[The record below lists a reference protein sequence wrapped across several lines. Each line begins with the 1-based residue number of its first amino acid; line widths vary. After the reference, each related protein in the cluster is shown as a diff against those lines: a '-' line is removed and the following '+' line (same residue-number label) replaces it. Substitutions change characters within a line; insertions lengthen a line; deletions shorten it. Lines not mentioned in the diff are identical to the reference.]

1 MLNKGKKLKEAEL
14 INKTIEQFISKPQRT
29 EVKKYLENITYFDLI
44 KGYKGTLLKNTDNN
58 FISGLGIDSLYQ
70 IHWLDITL
78 NDLLLKYTL
87 ETEKHLKS
95 QLILVVSNYG
105 DTPSQYL
112 DKVKYSI
119 RSNTSILYKIEND
132 ISADVEGRFKEFK
145 DRNKTDDIPA
155 WFLIQHLSLGRC
167 IKLYSVLKPYHKLQI
182 VKSFLESIS
191 FNRIDDNA
199 KKQLVKTFL
208 DFTLEV
214 RNKAAHGNRLLNIDF
229 QEDINGQSTSLSKLA
244 LIEYFKKSKNG
255 IISSDISNFIIATL
269 ILNNIPLFAI
279 NMVQE
284 FTLFFSNNLADE
296 NNMLQGLKIN
306 AYDLFKVDKDDL
318 HRIERFLNVQY
329 GKKE

>member
-14 INKTIEQFISKPQRT
+14 ISKTIDQFSNKPQRT
-29 EVKKYLENITYFDLI
+29 EVKKYLENITYFDLV
-44 KGYKGTLLKNTDNN
+44 KGYKGTLLKNADNN

-95 QLILVVSNYG
+95 QLISVVSDYG
-105 DTPSQYL
+105 DKPSQYL

-119 RSNTSILYKIEND
+119 RGNASVLYKIEND
-132 ISADVEGRFKEFK
+132 ISADVDGYFREFK
-145 DRNKTDDIPA
+145 DRNETNDIPA

-167 IKLYSVLKPYHKLQI
+167 INLYSVLNSFHKLKI
-182 VKSFLESIS
+182 ATSFLESMPYKKI
-191 FNRIDDNA
+191 NDEA
-199 KKQLVKTFL
+199 KKRLVKTFL

-229 QEDINGQSTSLSKLA
+229 QEDINGQSALLRKLE
-244 LIEYFKKSKNG
+244 LIEYFKISKNEV
-255 IISSDISNFIIATL
+255 ITSDISNFIIATL
-269 ILNNIPLFAI
+269 VLNNIPLFAI

-284 FTLFFSNNLADE
+284 FTLFFSNNSAEE

-306 AYDLFKVDKDDL
+306 AYDLFKVDEDDL
-318 HRIERFLNVQY
+318 HRIEQFLNAQY
-329 GKKE
+329 GKKH